1 VRNIP
6 DRNTLITDWR
16 HADRSRRRGT
26 VARGQ
31 SSNDDVT
38 DRRLTLLISLVVV
51 FAFAAVGA
59 SVAEVLTTSTVDPS
73 PLVLLGLVAAITVGS
88 RTQWMV
94 RIRSHRR
101 GISWPEVGVL
111 VGLTVATPAWVV
123 ICTAVAITIARITAH
138 SSAKKAL
145 FAIAKDVLAAAA
157 AGSVFLVL
165 DVPPPT
171 HGPTMHVT
179 AMAVA
184 AVAMWV
190 VDEALFVP
198 VITMATHS
206 RVRQS
211 LRANLDMRVLG
222 LVARYVVAVLVV
234 AVLAFDGDTRLLL
247 LIAPV
252 VLCVHLWQTGQIR
265 SREERNS
272 WQRLAQT
279 TDELNV
285 VELDAVVHAAVARA
299 AELFSVDGADA
310 DLRIGGRRRL
320 VSGTPDGITYDGD
333 PDGAP
338 EWSGT
343 TIARALAGHDGSNP
357 IGELR
362 LRFHTSIK
370 LTESENYKLKTFA
383 SALYTAIRNAN
394 AYAELQRISAENAY
408 AAAHDPLT
416 GLVNRR
422 ALLDEAGILFDRRA
436 DDGIMALLLIDLN
449 HFKEVNDTLGHAAG
463 DQVLC
468 KVAKRLEDGAHAGDT
483 VARLGGDEFAV
494 LFTGLP
500 TPAMAAH
507 RAESMLA
514 ALDETIEVDGM
525 RLTIEA
531 AGGIALAPGT
541 GGVQELLRRADVAM
555 YQAKRS
561 GRRTATYMHSS
572 DTADVDRLVLGSDL
586 SRAVTEHEFIVDFQP
601 IVDLASGEVVSAE
614 ALARWHHPEHGN
626 LTPMQFLE
634 TVERSGQLPAF
645 ADAVLEQS
653 LTAVRTWREA
663 GFDLPV
669 AVNVSPRSLLDPDFP
684 ATVLSRLARH
694 ALPADRLVLELA
706 ETLTISQLEV
716 VARALGE
723 LRDAGVRLALDDF
736 GTGVSSLS
744 VLSRLPVHQLKI
756 DREFVGA
763 VETSSEAA
771 AVIRS
776 TVDLARSM
784 QLTVIAEGVE
794 SEPQRHALW
803 ELGCVAGQGH
813 LFARPMRAGRMLAAL
828 QRGTSG
834 RPGVLAA
841 ALYDAGSVVRMPRR
855 RSPGQGRSSLPHLP
869 A

>member
-1 VRNIP
+1 
-6 DRNTLITDWR
+6 
-16 HADRSRRRGT
+16 

-51 FAFAAVGA
+51 LA
-59 SVAEVLTTSTVDPS
+59 SVAVAASLAEVLTTSAGRPA

-88 RTQWMV
+88 RTHWLV

-111 VGLTVATPAWVV
+111 VGLTVATPTWVV
-123 ICTAVAITIARITAH
+123 LCTAVAITIAKLLNH
-138 SSAKKAL
+138 SDPKKAL
-145 FAIAKDVLAAAA
+145 FGVAKDVLAASAAGAVFIVLGVQPAANGPTVHVVAMALAA
-157 AGSVFLVL
+157 A
-165 DVPPPT
+165 
-171 HGPTMHVT
+171 
-179 AMAVA
+179 
-184 AVAMWV
+184 AMWV

-206 RVRQS
+206 RVLQS
-211 LRANLDMRVLG
+211 LRANWDMRVLG
-222 LVARYVVAVLVV
+222 LVARYLVAVLVV
-234 AVLAFDGDTRLLL
+234 GILAFDQDTRLLL

-265 SREERNS
+265 SREERDS

-285 VELDAVVHAAVARA
+285 VELDAVIHSAVARA

-310 DLRIGGRRRL
+310 DLRIGDRRRL
-320 VSGTPDGITYDGD
+320 VSGTPDGITYDGH

-338 EWSGT
+338 QWTGA
-343 TIARALAGHDGSNP
+343 TIVSALAGHDGSNP

-362 LRFHTSIK
+362 LRFHTSIR
-370 LTESENYKLKTFA
+370 LTESENYKLQTFA

-394 AYAELQRISAENAY
+394 AYAELQRISVENAY
-408 AAAHDPLT
+408 AAAHDSLT

-422 ALLDEAGILFDRRA
+422 ALLDEAGNIFDRRG

-449 HFKEVNDTLGHAAG
+449 HFKEVNDTLGHSAG

-494 LFTGLP
+494 LLTGLP
-500 TPAMAAH
+500 TPAMAGH
-507 RAESMLA
+507 RAETMLA

-531 AGGIALAPGT
+531 AAGIALAPGS

-561 GRRTATYMHSS
+561 GRRTATYVHAS
-572 DTADVDRLVLGSDL
+572 DTADVDRLVLGGDL
-586 SRAVTEHEFIVDFQP
+586 SRAVAEHEFTVDFQP

-653 LTAVRTWREA
+653 LAAVGRWRDA

-684 ATVLSRLARH
+684 AAVLSRLASH
-694 ALPADRLVLELA
+694 SVPPDRLVLELA

-716 VARALGE
+716 VARTLGE

-744 VLSRLPVHQLKI
+744 VLSRLPVHQLKV
-756 DREFVGA
+756 DREFVGS

-776 TVDLARSM
+776 TVDLARSLH
-784 QLTVIAEGVE
+784 LTVIAEGVE

-828 QRGTSG
+828 QRGTG
-834 RPGVLAA
+834 GQPGVLAA
-841 ALYDAGSVVRMPRR
+841 ALYDEGSVVRIPRR
-855 RSPGQGRSSLPHLP
+855 RSAGHGRSALPHLP